1 MKATGC
7 ISLILALLCLVVGC
21 QSAEKLDWGL
31 PEQVTEGHIKCM
43 DTIVGATIGDAE
55 NSEMID
61 ECSEYYLSLSGEKK
75 TEIWRDVLASYDKN
89 IFSLGENDKTAFGQ
103 FMTALEQYDIADVGD
118 EMEETKKLLAYS
130 ETAFNKFGNMQSIE
144 LTSEPTAE
152 EYRELYS
159 SFLEYIE
166 KHV

>member
-1 MKATGC
+1 MKKIGLMLLAT
-7 ISLILALLCLVVGC
+7 LCLVMGC

-43 DTIVGATIGDAE
+43 DNLVGATTGAVE

-61 ECSEYYLSLSGEKK
+61 ECAEYYLSLSDEKK
-75 TEIWRDVLASYDKN
+75 TDIWRDVLASYDKN

-103 FMTALEQYDIADVGD
+103 LMTALEQYDVAEGGD
-118 EMEETKKLLAYS
+118 EMEESKKLLIYS
-130 ETAFNKFGNMQSIE
+130 EVAFNKFGNMQNIE
-144 LTSEPTAE
+144 LTSEPTVE
-152 EYRELYS
+152 EYKEVYS
-159 SFLEYIE
+159 IFLEYIK

>member
-7 ISLILALLCLVVGC
+7 ISIFIALICLVMGC
-21 QSAEKLDWGL
+21 QSAEKLEWGL

-43 DTIVGATIGDAE
+43 DTIVGATTGAAE
-55 NSEMID
+55 NSDTID
-61 ECSEYYLSLSGEKK
+61 ECAEYYLSLSDEKK

-103 FMTALEQYDIADVGD
+103 FMIALEQYDVVDGGE
-118 EMEETKKLLAYS
+118 EMEESKKLLIYS
-130 ETAFNKFGNMQSIE
+130 EVAFNKFGNMQNIE
-144 LTSEPTAE
+144 LTSEPTVE
-152 EYRELYS
+152 EYREMYS
-159 SFLEYIE
+159 SFLEYIK